1 MSKPGTT
8 PAFPTP
14 GSGRRILVADD
25 DPERLSVIRERLQRE
40 GFSVIGAQDGLE
52 ALDRAR
58 EEIPDAIVLNLLLRR
73 IDGLR
78 VCEILKSNP
87 ATTNIP
93 VLLTAGV
100 HVDADEG
107 MRALAAGADRFV
119 SDLGPLST
127 GSGRELAAGQDL
139 VQAVR
144 SLLGA
149 EPEFEQRPIL
159 LAIDDDPDNR
169 AFLSKAVAKQ
179 GFEVVTAPNSAQG
192 RRQLAARRP
201 ALIFLD
207 VQMPEESGLTLLP
220 QMLRDFPESVVVM
233 MTAYGSEQVAAEAL
247 RGGADDYIAKPID
260 LQRLRELLERNLE
273 KQRLR
278 QERQSL
284 LARLKESNRY
294 LMRQHAALRLAD
306 EEILQVNRQLE
317 QSNRYKSEFL
327 ANMSH
332 ELRTPLNAILGF
344 SEILLDPTMGLT
356 GGERTE
362 FLRNIH
368 SSGQHL
374 LGLINDILDLAKI
387 EAGKME
393 LKTEELQV
401 GDVLQEV
408 TAILEP
414 MARQQGLQLTTLGVT
429 EAGVIK
435 ADRSKFKQV
444 LYNLLSNAV
453 KFTPAPGHITL
464 TVKDAPEQLMI
475 SVHDTGIGIKP
486 EDLPKLFREFEQIDG
501 SYTRRYQGTGLG
513 LALCRRFV
521 QMHGGRIWAESQ
533 FGKGS
538 AFTFTIPRESRGSAA
553 APPPVEESQT
563 VETMELPLALVI
575 EDDPASSQR
584 MTAEIQGVGFR
595 VAHARDGDEAVRKAM
610 EILPDLLVME
620 TVLPAKDG
628 WQVLQELRGRAATA
642 DVPVLVCSVTRNQ
655 ALMDQFGVL
664 GYVAKP
670 WATKTMQDELRRI
683 GQGIKR
689 RRDRVR
695 ILLVHRDRRA
705 LAPLATALVEEGFEV
720 FRAPGLQEALEKA
733 RAAAPD
739 VVLLA
744 PAEPEWVLGLRGLPG
759 QPALIA
765 AGELSPRV
773 PATAWSGVI
782 PSGLSEPDAVLRA
795 IKGLDIVQRRRRTG
809 RDRRQGFD
817 RRR

>member
-1 MSKPGTT
+1 VSEQGT
-8 PAFPTP
+8 P
-14 GSGRRILVADD
+14 RRILIADD
-25 DPERLSVIRERLQRE
+25 DPERLRSSVERLQQE
-40 GFSVIGAQDGLE
+40 GFTVLSAQDGLE

-58 EEIPDAIVLNLLLRR
+58 EELPDAIILNLLLRR

-107 MRALAAGADRFV
+107 QRALAAGADRFL
-119 SDLGPLST
+119 SDLSPLST
-127 GSGRELAAGQDL
+127 GSGRELGSQDL

-144 SLLGA
+144 TMLGA
-149 EPEFEQRPIL
+149 EPELEERPIL

-169 AFLSKAVAKQ
+169 AFLTKAVAKQ
-179 GFEVVTAPNSAQG
+179 GFEVVTAPNATQA
-192 RRQLAARRP
+192 RRQLDSRRP

-207 VQMPEESGLTLLP
+207 VQMPEESGLALLP
-220 QMLRDFPESVVVM
+220 QMLRDYPESVVVM

-260 LQRLRELLERNLE
+260 LQRLRALLERNLD

-278 QERQSL
+278 AERQSL
-284 LARLKESNRY
+284 VARLKDSNRY
-294 LMRQHAALRLAD
+294 LMRQHAALRRAD
-306 EEILQVNRQLE
+306 EEILQINRQLE

-332 ELRTPLNAILGF
+332 ELRTPLNAVLGF
-344 SEILLDPTMGLT
+344 SEILLDATMNLT
-356 GGERTE
+356 SGERTE

-393 LKTEELQV
+393 LHAEEMPV
-401 GDVLQEV
+401 AEALQEV
-408 TAILEP
+408 TSILEP
-414 MARQQGLQLTTLGVT
+414 MARQQGLQLIMAGLADV
-429 EAGVIK
+429 GVIM

-453 KFTPAPGHITL
+453 KFTPPPGQITI
-464 TVKDAPEQLMI
+464 TVKDSPEHLTV
-475 SVHDTGIGIKP
+475 SVHDTGIGMKE

-521 QMHGGRIWAESQ
+521 EMHGGRIWAESH

-538 AFTFTIPRESRGSAA
+538 TFTFTIPRDARLGPAA
-553 APPPVEESQT
+553 EPSVEEAQT
-563 VETMELPLALVI
+563 VESMELPLVLVV

-584 MTAEIQGVGFR
+584 LTAEIQGVGFR
-595 VAHARDGDEAVRKAM
+595 VAHAVDGNEAVRKAM
-610 EILPDLLVME
+610 EILPDLIVIE
-620 TVLPAKDG
+620 TVLPVKDG
-628 WQVLQELRGRAATA
+628 WQVLTELRARAATA
-642 DVPVLVCSVTRNQ
+642 DVPVLVCSVTKNQ
-655 ALMDQFGVL
+655 RLMTEFGVV

-670 WATKTMQDELRRI
+670 WATKTMQDELRRV
-683 GQGIKR
+683 GLGIKR

-695 ILLVHRDRRA
+695 VLLVHRDRRA
-705 LAPLATALVEEGFEV
+705 LAPLAAALVEEGFEV

-739 VVLLA
+739 VVVLA
-744 PAEPEWVLGLRGLPG
+744 PPEPEWVLGLRGLPG
-759 QPALIA
+759 QPGLVAL
-765 AGELSPRV
+765 GEVSPRV
-773 PATAWSGVI
+773 PATAWSAVI
-782 PSGLSEPDAVLRA
+782 PTGLSEPDAVLHA

-809 RDRRQGFD
+809 RDRRQGLD

>member
-1 MSKPGTT
+1 MSELSST
-8 PAFPTP
+8 
-14 GSGRRILVADD
+14 RRILVADD
-25 DPERLSVIRERLQRE
+25 DPERLQALVARLQRE
-40 GFSVIGAQDGLE
+40 GFDVLSAQDGLE
-52 ALDRAR
+52 ALDQAR
-58 EEIPDAIVLNLLLRR
+58 EELPDAIILNLLLRR

-93 VLLTAGV
+93 VLLMAGV

-107 MRALAAGADRFV
+107 KRALAAGADRFLT
-119 SDLGPLST
+119 DLGPLST
-127 GSGRELAAGQDL
+127 GSGRELGSDQDL

-144 SLLGA
+144 GLLGA
-149 EPEFEQRPIL
+149 EPEQEVRPVL

-169 AFLSKAVAKQ
+169 AFLTKAVSRQ
-179 GFEVVTAPNSAQG
+179 GFDAVTAPNATQA
-192 RRQLAARRP
+192 RRQLDGRRP

-207 VQMPEESGLTLLP
+207 VQMPEESGLSLLP

-260 LQRLRELLERNLE
+260 LHRLRELLERNLE

-278 QERQSL
+278 AERQSL
-284 LARLKESNRY
+284 VARLKDSNRY
-294 LMRQHAALRLAD
+294 LMRQHAALRRAD

-317 QSNRYKSEFL
+317 QSSRYKSEFL

-332 ELRTPLNAILGF
+332 ELRTPLNAIMGF
-344 SEILLDPTMGLT
+344 SEILLDVTMNLT
-356 GGERTE
+356 AGERTE

-387 EAGKME
+387 EAGKMDLHPE
-393 LKTEELQV
+393 QMPVMEA
-401 GDVLQEV
+401 LQEV
-408 TAILEP
+408 TAILDP
-414 MARQQGLQLTTLGVT
+414 MARQQGLQLRTVG
-429 EAGVIK
+429 AADASIIM

-453 KFTPAPGHITL
+453 KFTPAPGTITL
-464 TVKDAPEQLMI
+464 SVKDSPQQLTV
-475 SVHDTGIGIKP
+475 SVEDTGIGMKP

-521 QMHGGRIWAESQ
+521 EMHGGRIWAESQ

-538 AFTFTIPRESRGSAA
+538 IFTFTIPREPRTAPAA
-553 APPPVEESQT
+553 PVEEAVPT
-563 VETMELPLALVI
+563 LETMELPLALVI

-595 VAHARDGDEAVRKAM
+595 VAHASDGEQAVRKAM

-620 TVLPAKDG
+620 TVLPVKDG
-628 WQVLQELRGRAATA
+628 WQVLQELRARAATA

-655 ALMDQFGVL
+655 ALMDQFGVA

-670 WATKTMQDELRRI
+670 WLTKTMQDELRRI
-683 GQGIKR
+683 GQGINR

-695 ILLVHRDRRA
+695 VLLVHRDRRA
-705 LAPLATALVEEGFEV
+705 LATLAATLVEEGFEV

-739 VVLLA
+739 VVVLA
-744 PAEPEWVLGLRGLPG
+744 PAEPEWVVGLRGLPG
-759 QPALIA
+759 QPALLA
-765 AGELSPRV
+765 LGEVSPRV
-773 PATAWSGVI
+773 PATAWSAVI
-782 PSGLSEPDAVLRA
+782 PSGLSEPDVVLRA

-809 RDRRQGFD
+809 RDRRQGID

>member
-1 MSKPGTT
+1 MTEQGT
-8 PAFPTP
+8 P
-14 GSGRRILVADD
+14 RRILIADD
-25 DPERLSVIRERLQRE
+25 DPERLRTSVERLQQE
-40 GFSVIGAQDGLE
+40 GFTVLSAQDGLE

-58 EEIPDAIVLNLLLRR
+58 EELPDAIILNLLLRR

-107 MRALAAGADRFV
+107 QRALAAGADRFL
-119 SDLGPLST
+119 SDLSPLST
-127 GSGRELAAGQDL
+127 GSGRELGSQDL

-144 SLLGA
+144 TMLGA
-149 EPEFEQRPIL
+149 EPELEARPIL

-169 AFLSKAVAKQ
+169 AFLTKAVAKQ
-179 GFEVVTAPNSAQG
+179 GFEVVTAPNATQA
-192 RRQLAARRP
+192 RRQLDARRP

-207 VQMPEESGLTLLP
+207 VQMPEESGLALLP
-220 QMLRDFPESVVVM
+220 QMLRDYPESVVVM

-260 LQRLRELLERNLE
+260 LQRLRALLERNLD

-278 QERQSL
+278 AERQSL
-284 LARLKESNRY
+284 VARLKDSNRY
-294 LMRQHAALRLAD
+294 LMRQHAALRRAD
-306 EEILQVNRQLE
+306 EEILQINRQLE

-332 ELRTPLNAILGF
+332 ELRTPLNAVLGF
-344 SEILLDPTMGLT
+344 SEILLDATMNLT
-356 GGERTE
+356 SGERTE

-393 LKTEELQV
+393 LHAEEMPV
-401 GDVLQEV
+401 AEALQEV
-408 TAILEP
+408 TSILEP
-414 MARQQGLQLTTLGVT
+414 MARQQGLQLILAGLADV
-429 EAGVIK
+429 GVIK

-453 KFTPAPGHITL
+453 KFTPPPGQITV
-464 TVKDAPEQLMI
+464 TVKDSPEQLTV
-475 SVHDTGIGIKP
+475 SVHDTGIGMKE

-521 QMHGGRIWAESQ
+521 EMHGGRIWAESH

-538 AFTFTIPRESRGSAA
+538 TFTFTIPRDARLGPAA
-553 APPPVEESQT
+553 EPSLDEAQT
-563 VETMELPLALVI
+563 VEAMELPLVLVV

-584 MTAEIQGVGFR
+584 LTAEIQGVGFR
-595 VAHARDGDEAVRKAM
+595 VAHAVDGNEAVRKAM
-610 EILPDLLVME
+610 EILPDLIVIE
-620 TVLPAKDG
+620 TVLPVKDG
-628 WQVLQELRGRAATA
+628 WQVLTELRARAATA
-642 DVPVLVCSVTRNQ
+642 DVPVLVCSVTKNQ
-655 ALMDQFGVL
+655 QLMTEFGVV

-670 WATKTMQDELRRI
+670 WTTKTMQDELRRV
-683 GQGIKR
+683 GLGIKR

-695 ILLVHRDRRA
+695 VLLVHRERRA
-705 LAPLATALVEEGFEV
+705 LAPLAAALVEEGFEV

-739 VVLLA
+739 VVVLA
-744 PAEPEWVLGLRGLPG
+744 PPEPEWVLGLRGLPG
-759 QPALIA
+759 QPALLA
-765 AGELSPRV
+765 LGEVSPRV
-773 PATAWSGVI
+773 PATAWSAVI
-782 PSGLSEPDAVLRA
+782 PTGLSEPDAVLHA

-809 RDRRQGFD
+809 RDRRQGLD

>member
-1 MSKPGTT
+1 MSEAGT
-8 PAFPTP
+8 
-14 GSGRRILVADD
+14 GRRILVADD
-25 DPERLSVIRERLQRE
+25 DPERLAAMRERLRHE
-40 GFSVIGAQDGLE
+40 GFVVIAAQDGLE

-58 EEIPDAIVLNLLLRR
+58 EELPDAIILNLLLRR

-93 VLLTAGV
+93 VLLAAGV

-107 MRALAAGADRFV
+107 KRALAAGADRFV

-127 GSGRELAAGQDL
+127 GTGRELGAGQDL

-149 EPEFEQRPIL
+149 EPELEQRPIL

-169 AFLSKAVAKQ
+169 AFLTKAVSRQ
-179 GFEVVTAPNSAQG
+179 GFEVVTAPNSTQA
-192 RRQLAARRP
+192 RRQLDGRRP

-207 VQMPEESGLTLLP
+207 VQMPEESGLSLLP

-260 LQRLRELLERNLE
+260 LQRLRELLQRNLD

-278 QERQSL
+278 AERQSL
-284 LARLKESNRY
+284 VARLKESNRY
-294 LMRQHAALRLAD
+294 LMRQHAALRRTD

-344 SEILLDPTMGLT
+344 SEIMLDATMSLST
-356 GGERTE
+356 GERTE

-393 LKTEELQV
+393 LHTEELDV
-401 GDVLQEV
+401 AEVLQEV

-414 MARQQGLQLTTLGVT
+414 MARQQGLNLSLVGTTQ
-429 EAGVIK
+429 ARPIK

-453 KFTPAPGHITL
+453 KFTPPPGHITL
-464 TVKDAPEQLMI
+464 TVKDAADQLTI

-538 AFTFTIPRESRGSAA
+538 TFTFTVPHEPRVAA
-553 APPPVEESQT
+553 VVEAPVDDASQPA
-563 VETMELPLALVI
+563 ETMELPLALVV
-575 EDDPASSQR
+575 EDDPSSSQR

-595 VAHARDGDEAVRKAM
+595 VAHAADGEEAVRKAM
-610 EILPDLLVME
+610 EILPDLVVME
-620 TVLPAKDG
+620 TVLPVKDG
-628 WQVLQELRGRAATA
+628 WQVLQELRDRAATA
-642 DVPVLVCSVTRNQ
+642 DVPVLVCSVTKNQ
-655 ALMDQFGVL
+655 ALMDQFGIA

-695 ILLVHRDRRA
+695 ILVVHRDRRA
-705 LAPLATALVEEGFEV
+705 LAPLAAALVEEGFEV

-739 VVLLA
+739 VVVLA
-744 PAEPEWVLGLRGLPG
+744 PPEPEWVLGLRGLSG
-759 QPALIA
+759 QPALLA
-765 AGELSPRV
+765 VGEVSPRV
-773 PATAWSGVI
+773 PATAWSAVI
-782 PSGLSEPDAVLRA
+782 PSGLSQPDAVLRA

>member
-1 MSKPGTT
+1 VSEQGT
-8 PAFPTP
+8 P
-14 GSGRRILVADD
+14 RRILIADD
-25 DPERLSVIRERLQRE
+25 DPERLRSSVDRLQHE
-40 GFSVIGAQDGLE
+40 GFTVLSAQDGLE

-58 EEIPDAIVLNLLLRR
+58 EELPDAIILNLLLRR

-107 MRALAAGADRFV
+107 QRALAAGADRFL
-119 SDLGPLST
+119 SDLSPLST
-127 GSGRELAAGQDL
+127 GSGRELGSQDL

-144 SLLGA
+144 TMLGA
-149 EPEFEQRPIL
+149 EPELEERPIL

-169 AFLSKAVAKQ
+169 AFLTKAVAKQ
-179 GFEVVTAPNSAQG
+179 GFEVVTAPNATQA
-192 RRQLAARRP
+192 RRQLDSRRP

-207 VQMPEESGLTLLP
+207 VQMPEESGLALLP
-220 QMLRDFPESVVVM
+220 QMLRDYPESVVVM

-260 LQRLRELLERNLE
+260 LQRLRALLERNLE

-278 QERQSL
+278 AERQSL
-284 LARLKESNRY
+284 VARLKDSNRY
-294 LMRQHAALRLAD
+294 LMRQHAALRRAD
-306 EEILQVNRQLE
+306 EEILQINRQLE

-332 ELRTPLNAILGF
+332 ELRTPLNAVLGF
-344 SEILLDPTMGLT
+344 SEILLDATMNLT
-356 GGERTE
+356 SGERTE

-393 LKTEELQV
+393 LHAEEMPV
-401 GDVLQEV
+401 AEALQEV
-408 TAILEP
+408 TSILEP
-414 MARQQGLQLTTLGVT
+414 MARQQGLQLIM
-429 EAGVIK
+429 AGLADVSVIM

-453 KFTPAPGHITL
+453 KFTPPPGQITI
-464 TVKDAPEQLMI
+464 TVKDSPEHLTV
-475 SVHDTGIGIKP
+475 SVHDTGIGMKE

-521 QMHGGRIWAESQ
+521 EMHGGRIWAESH

-538 AFTFTIPRESRGSAA
+538 TFTFTIPRDARLGPAA
-553 APPPVEESQT
+553 EPSVEEAQT
-563 VETMELPLALVI
+563 VESMELPLVLVV

-584 MTAEIQGVGFR
+584 LTAEIQGVGFR
-595 VAHARDGDEAVRKAM
+595 VAHAVDGNEAVRKAM
-610 EILPDLLVME
+610 EILPDLIVIE
-620 TVLPAKDG
+620 TVLPVKDG
-628 WQVLQELRGRAATA
+628 WQVLTELRARAATA
-642 DVPVLVCSVTRNQ
+642 DVPVLVCSVTKNQ
-655 ALMDQFGVL
+655 RLMTEFGVV

-670 WATKTMQDELRRI
+670 WATKTMQDELRRV
-683 GQGIKR
+683 GLGIKR

-695 ILLVHRDRRA
+695 VLLVHRDRRA
-705 LAPLATALVEEGFEV
+705 LAPLAAALVEEGFEV

-739 VVLLA
+739 VVVLA
-744 PAEPEWVLGLRGLPG
+744 PPEPEWVLGLRGLPG
-759 QPALIA
+759 QPALVA
-765 AGELSPRV
+765 LGEVSPRV
-773 PATAWSGVI
+773 PATAWSAVI
-782 PSGLSEPDAVLRA
+782 PTGLSEPDAVLHA

-809 RDRRQGFD
+809 RDRRQGLD

>member
-1 MSKPGTT
+1 MSEQAAARMTE
-8 PAFPTP
+8 PA
-14 GSGRRILVADD
+14 SVRRILVAEE
-25 DPERLSVIRERLQRE
+25 DPERLSALVDKLKAE
-40 GFSVIGAQDGLE
+40 GFEVLSAQDGLE

-58 EEIPDAIVLNLLLRR
+58 EEVPDAIVLNMLLRR

-93 VLLTAGV
+93 VLLIAGV
-100 HVDADEG
+100 HVDPDEG
-107 MRALAAGADRFV
+107 MRALAAGADRFL

-127 GSGRELAAGQDL
+127 GSGRDLGQSDL
-139 VQAVR
+139 VQALHT
-144 SLLGA
+144 LLGNT
-149 EPEFEQRPIL
+149 PEVEQRPIL

-169 AFLSKAVAKQ
+169 AFLTKAVLKQ
-179 GFEVVTAPNSAQG
+179 GFDVVAAPNVAQG
-192 RRQLAARRP
+192 DRLLDSRRP
-201 ALIFLD
+201 ALILLD

-220 QMLRDFPESVVVM
+220 RMLRDYPESVVIM
-233 MTAYGSEQVAAEAL
+233 MTAYGSEQVAADAL

-260 LQRLRELLERNLE
+260 LQRLREMLDRNLE

-278 QERQSL
+278 AERQTL
-284 LARLKESNRY
+284 IARLKDSNQY
-294 LMRQHAALRLAD
+294 LMRQHAALRHAD

-317 QSNRYKSEFL
+317 RSNRYKSEFL

-344 SEILLDPTMGLT
+344 SEILLDGTMNLT
-356 GGERTE
+356 PGERIE

-368 SSGQHL
+368 DSGQHL

-393 LKTEELQV
+393 LRPEEMPVAQTV
-401 GDVLQEV
+401 HEV
-408 TAILEP
+408 TSILEP
-414 MARQQGLQLTTLGVT
+414 IARQQGLTLTTTGT
-429 EAGVIK
+429 GEAGTVR
-435 ADRSKFKQV
+435 ADRSKFKQI

-453 KFTPAPGHITL
+453 KFTPPSGKIVLALKDDRDRL
-464 TVKDAPEQLMI
+464 TV
-475 SVHDTGIGIKP
+475 SVKDTGIGIKP
-486 EDLPKLFREFEQIDG
+486 EDLPKLFREFEQVDA

-521 QMHGGRIWAESQ
+521 EMHGGRIWVESQ

-538 AFTFTIPRESRGSAA
+538 TFTFSLPRQVKPAVVEV
-553 APPPVEESQT
+553 APEPPATSEVMDQ
-563 VETMELPLALVI
+563 PLALLV

-584 MTAEIQGVGFR
+584 MTAEIRAVGFR
-595 VAHARDGDEAVRKAM
+595 VAHAADGEEAMRKAI
-610 EILPDLLVME
+610 EILPDLVVME
-620 TVLPAKDG
+620 TVLPRRDG
-628 WQVLQELRGRAATA
+628 WQVLQELKGRAATA
-642 DVPVLVCSVTRNQ
+642 DVPVLICSVTKNPE
-655 ALMDQFGVL
+655 LMEHFGVA
-664 GYVAKP
+664 GFVAKP
-670 WATKTMQDELRRI
+670 WATKTLEDELRRLAA
-683 GQGIKR
+683 GIKR

-695 ILLVHRDRRA
+695 VLVVHRERRA
-705 LAPLATALVEEGFEV
+705 MAPLAAALVEEGFEV

-739 VVLLA
+739 VVVLA
-744 PAEPEWVLGLRGLPG
+744 PPEPEWVVGLKGLSG
-759 QPALIA
+759 QPALVA
-765 AGELSPRV
+765 VGEVSPRV
-773 PATAWSGVI
+773 PATGWSAVI
-782 PSGLSEPDAVLRA
+782 PSGLSQPDPVLKA

>member
-1 MSKPGTT
+1 MTEQRS
-8 PAFPTP
+8 
-14 GSGRRILVADD
+14 RRILVAEDD
-25 DPERLSVIRERLQRE
+25 AERLKAIASRLEEE
-40 GFSVIGAQDGLE
+40 GFKVLEAQDGLE

-58 EEIPDAIVLNLLLRR
+58 EEVPDAIILNLLLRR

-93 VLLTAGV
+93 VLLMTGV
-100 HVDADEG
+100 HVDPDEG
-107 MRALAAGADRFV
+107 QRALAAGADRFL
-119 SDLGPLST
+119 SNLGPLS
-127 GSGRELAAGQDL
+127 SPAGVDLGGAPDL
-139 VQAVR
+139 VQALR
-144 SLLGA
+144 TLLGS
-149 EPEFEQRPIL
+149 EPESEVRPLL

-169 AFLSKAVAKQ
+169 AFLTKAVSRQ
-179 GFEVVTAPNSAQG
+179 GFEVVTAPNARDA
-192 RRQLAARRP
+192 RRQLESRRP

-220 QMLRDFPESVVVM
+220 QMLRDFPDAVVVM

-260 LQRLRELLERNLE
+260 LQRLRELLERNLD

-278 QERQSL
+278 AERQGLVS
-284 LARLKESNRY
+284 RLQDSNRY
-294 LMRQHAALRLAD
+294 LMRQHAALRQAD

-317 QSNRYKSEFL
+317 KSNRYKSEFL

-344 SEILLDPTMGLT
+344 SEILLDATMNLT

-374 LGLINDILDLAKI
+374 LGLINDILDLAKV

-393 LKTEELQV
+393 LHPEPLQP
-401 GDVLQEV
+401 LEALHEV
-408 TAILEP
+408 TSILEP
-414 MARQQGLQLTTLGVT
+414 MARQQGLALITTGSAEPVQ
-429 EAGVIK
+429 

-453 KFTPAPGHITL
+453 KFTPPPGKITI
-464 TVKDAPEQLMI
+464 VIKDTPEQLVV
-475 SVHDTGIGIKP
+475 SVHDTGIGMKP

-521 QMHGGRIWAESQ
+521 EMHGGRIWAESQ
-533 FGKGS
+533 FGAGS
-538 AFTFTIPRESRGSAA
+538 TFTFTIPREPRPLTEPVVAVP
-553 APPPVEESQT
+553 APSGVD
-563 VETMELPLALVI
+563 TMDLPLALVV
-575 EDDPASSQR
+575 EDDPTSSQR

-595 VAHARDGDEAVRKAM
+595 VAHAVDGEEAVRKAM
-610 EILPDLLVME
+610 EILPDLVVME
-620 TVLPAKDG
+620 TVLPKRDG
-628 WQVLQELRGRAATA
+628 WQVLAELRGRAVTA
-642 DVPVLVCSVTRNQ
+642 DVPVLVCSVTRNDE
-655 ALMDQFGVL
+655 LMERFGVL

-670 WATKTMQDELRRI
+670 WATKTLQDELRRL

-695 ILLVHRDRRA
+695 ILVVHRDRRA
-705 LAPLATALVEEGFEV
+705 LAPLAAALVEEGFEV

-739 VVLLA
+739 VILLA
-744 PAEPEWVLGLRGLPG
+744 PPEPEWVVGLRGLPG
-759 QPALIA
+759 QPSLVAV
-765 AGELSPRV
+765 GEVSPRV
-773 PATAWSGVI
+773 PATAWSAVI
-782 PSGLSEPDAVLRA
+782 PTGLSQPDAVLA
-795 IKGLDIVQRRRRTG
+795 SIKGLEIVQRRRRTG
-809 RDRRQGFD
+809 RERRQGTD

>member
-1 MSKPGTT
+1 MSELSST
-8 PAFPTP
+8 
-14 GSGRRILVADD
+14 RRILVADD
-25 DPERLSVIRERLQRE
+25 DPERLQALVARLQRE
-40 GFSVIGAQDGLE
+40 GFDVLSAQDGLE
-52 ALDRAR
+52 ALDQAR
-58 EEIPDAIVLNLLLRR
+58 EELPDAIILNLLLRR

-93 VLLTAGV
+93 VLLMAGV

-107 MRALAAGADRFV
+107 KRALAAGADRFLT
-119 SDLGPLST
+119 DLGPLST
-127 GSGRELAAGQDL
+127 GSGRELGSDQDL

-144 SLLGA
+144 GLLGA
-149 EPEFEQRPIL
+149 EPEQEVRPVL

-169 AFLSKAVAKQ
+169 AFLTKAVSRQ
-179 GFEVVTAPNSAQG
+179 GFDAVTAPNATQA
-192 RRQLAARRP
+192 RRQLDGRRP

-207 VQMPEESGLTLLP
+207 VQMPEESGLSLLP

-260 LQRLRELLERNLE
+260 LHRLRELLERNLE

-278 QERQSL
+278 AERQSL
-284 LARLKESNRY
+284 VARLKDSNRY
-294 LMRQHAALRLAD
+294 LMRQHAALRRAD

-317 QSNRYKSEFL
+317 QSSRYKSEFL

-332 ELRTPLNAILGF
+332 ELRTPLNAIMGF
-344 SEILLDPTMGLT
+344 SEILLDVTMNLT
-356 GGERTE
+356 AGERTE

-387 EAGKME
+387 EAGKMDLHPE
-393 LKTEELQV
+393 QMPVMEA
-401 GDVLQEV
+401 LQEV
-408 TAILEP
+408 TAILDP
-414 MARQQGLQLTTLGVT
+414 MARQQGLQLRTVG
-429 EAGVIK
+429 AADASVIM

-453 KFTPAPGHITL
+453 KFTPAPGTITL
-464 TVKDAPEQLMI
+464 SVKDSPQQLTV
-475 SVHDTGIGIKP
+475 SVEDTGIGMKP

-521 QMHGGRIWAESQ
+521 EMHGGRIWAESQ

-538 AFTFTIPRESRGSAA
+538 IFTFTIPREPRTAPAA
-553 APPPVEESQT
+553 PVEEAVPT
-563 VETMELPLALVI
+563 LETMELPLALVI

-595 VAHARDGDEAVRKAM
+595 VAHASDGEQAVRKAM

-620 TVLPAKDG
+620 TVLPVKDG
-628 WQVLQELRGRAATA
+628 WQVLQELRARAATA

-655 ALMDQFGVL
+655 ALMDQFGVA

-670 WATKTMQDELRRI
+670 WLTKTMQDELRRI
-683 GQGIKR
+683 GQGINR

-695 ILLVHRDRRA
+695 VLLVHRDRRA
-705 LAPLATALVEEGFEV
+705 LATLAATLVEEGFEV

-739 VVLLA
+739 VVVLA
-744 PAEPEWVLGLRGLPG
+744 PAEPEWVVGLRGLPG
-759 QPALIA
+759 QPALLA
-765 AGELSPRV
+765 LGEVSPRV
-773 PATAWSGVI
+773 PATAWSAVI
-782 PSGLSEPDAVLRA
+782 PSGLSEPDVVLRA

-809 RDRRQGFD
+809 RDRRQGID

>member
-1 MSKPGTT
+1 MTEQGT
-8 PAFPTP
+8 P
-14 GSGRRILVADD
+14 RRILIADD
-25 DPERLSVIRERLQRE
+25 DPERLRSSVERLQQE
-40 GFSVIGAQDGLE
+40 GFTVLSAQDGLE

-58 EEIPDAIVLNLLLRR
+58 EELPDAIILNLLLRR

-107 MRALAAGADRFV
+107 QRALAAGADRFL
-119 SDLGPLST
+119 SDLSPLST
-127 GSGRELAAGQDL
+127 GSGRELGSQDL

-144 SLLGA
+144 TMLGA
-149 EPEFEQRPIL
+149 EPELEARPIL

-169 AFLSKAVAKQ
+169 AFLTKAVAKQ
-179 GFEVVTAPNSAQG
+179 GFEVVTAPNATQA
-192 RRQLAARRP
+192 RRQLDSRRP

-207 VQMPEESGLTLLP
+207 VQMPEESGLALLP
-220 QMLRDFPESVVVM
+220 QMLRDYPESVVVM

-260 LQRLRELLERNLE
+260 LQRLRALLERNLE

-278 QERQSL
+278 AERQSL
-284 LARLKESNRY
+284 VARLKDSNRY
-294 LMRQHAALRLAD
+294 LMRQHAALRRAD
-306 EEILQVNRQLE
+306 EEILHINRQLE

-332 ELRTPLNAILGF
+332 ELRTPLNAVLGF
-344 SEILLDPTMGLT
+344 SEILLDATMNLT
-356 GGERTE
+356 SGERTE

-393 LKTEELQV
+393 LHAEEMPV
-401 GDVLQEV
+401 AEALQEV
-408 TAILEP
+408 TSILEP
-414 MARQQGLQLTTLGVT
+414 MARQQGLQLILAGLADV
-429 EAGVIK
+429 GVIK

-453 KFTPAPGHITL
+453 KFTPPPGQITV
-464 TVKDAPEQLMI
+464 TVKDSPEQLTV
-475 SVHDTGIGIKP
+475 SVHDTGIGMKE

-521 QMHGGRIWAESQ
+521 EMHGGRIWAESH

-538 AFTFTIPRESRGSAA
+538 TFTFTIPRDARLGPAAESSVDEA
-553 APPPVEESQT
+553 QT
-563 VETMELPLALVI
+563 VESMELPLVLVV

-584 MTAEIQGVGFR
+584 LTAEIQGVGFR
-595 VAHARDGDEAVRKAM
+595 VAHAVDGNEAVRKAM
-610 EILPDLLVME
+610 EILPDLIVIE
-620 TVLPAKDG
+620 TVLPVKDG
-628 WQVLQELRGRAATA
+628 WQVLTELRARAATA
-642 DVPVLVCSVTRNQ
+642 DVPVLVCSVTKNQ
-655 ALMDQFGVL
+655 QLMTEFGVV

-670 WATKTMQDELRRI
+670 WATKTMQDELRRV
-683 GQGIKR
+683 GLGIKR

-695 ILLVHRDRRA
+695 VLLVHRERRA
-705 LAPLATALVEEGFEV
+705 LAPLAAALVEEGFEV

-739 VVLLA
+739 VVVLA
-744 PAEPEWVLGLRGLPG
+744 PPEPEWVLGLRGLPG
-759 QPALIA
+759 QPALLA
-765 AGELSPRV
+765 LGEVSPRV
-773 PATAWSGVI
+773 PATAWSAVI
-782 PSGLSEPDAVLRA
+782 PTGLSEPDAVLHA

-809 RDRRQGFD
+809 RDRRQGLD

>member
-1 MSKPGTT
+1 MTDSRQ
-8 PAFPTP
+8 
-14 GSGRRILVADD
+14 RRILVAEDD
-25 DPERLSVIRERLQRE
+25 AERLKAIGGRLQLE
-40 GFSVIGAQDGLE
+40 GFQVLEAQDGLE

-58 EEIPDAIVLNLLLRR
+58 EELPDAIVLNLLLRR

-93 VLLTAGV
+93 VLLMTGV
-100 HVDADEG
+100 HVDPDEG
-107 MRALAAGADRFV
+107 QRALAAGADRFLG
-119 SDLGPLST
+119 DLGPLSNP
-127 GSGRELAAGQDL
+127 AGYDHGGPPDL
-139 VQAVR
+139 MQALR
-144 SLLGA
+144 TLLGS
-149 EPEFEQRPIL
+149 EPESEARPL
-159 LAIDDDPDNR
+159 FLAIDDDPDNR
-169 AFLSKAVAKQ
+169 AFLTKAVSKQ
-179 GFEVVTAPNSAQG
+179 GFDVVTAPNAREA
-192 RRQLAARRP
+192 RRQLDSRRP

-220 QMLRDFPESVVVM
+220 QMLRDFPEAVVVM

-260 LQRLRELLERNLE
+260 LHRLRELLERNLE

-278 QERQSL
+278 AERQGLVS
-284 LARLKESNRY
+284 RLKDSNRY
-294 LMRQHAALRLAD
+294 LMRQHAALRQAD

-317 QSNRYKSEFL
+317 KSNRYKSEFL

-344 SEILLDPTMGLT
+344 SEILLDTTMNLT

-374 LGLINDILDLAKI
+374 LGLINDILDLAKV

-393 LKTEELQV
+393 LHPEALQP
-401 GDVLQEV
+401 LEALHEV
-408 TAILEP
+408 TSILEP
-414 MARQQGLQLTTLGVT
+414 MARQQGLQLVT
-429 EAGVIK
+429 MGNAEAVQ

-453 KFTPAPGHITL
+453 KFTPPPGKIT
-464 TVKDAPEQLMI
+464 VVIKDSAEQLVV
-475 SVHDTGIGIKP
+475 SVHDTGIGMKP

-521 QMHGGRIWAESQ
+521 EMHGGRIWAESQ
-533 FGKGS
+533 FGAGS
-538 AFTFTIPRESRGSAA
+538 TFTFTIPREPRAA
-553 APPPVEESQT
+553 LEPAVPIQPAASLD
-563 VETMELPLALVI
+563 TMDLPLALVI
-575 EDDPASSQR
+575 EDDPNSSQR

-595 VAHARDGDEAVRKAM
+595 VAHAQDGEEAVRKAM
-610 EILPDLLVME
+610 EILPDLVVME
-620 TVLPAKDG
+620 TVLPRRDG

-642 DVPVLVCSVTRNQ
+642 DVPVLVCSVTRNDE
-655 ALMDQFGVL
+655 LMERFGVL

-670 WATKTMQDELRRI
+670 WATKTLQDELRRL

-695 ILLVHRDRRA
+695 ILVVHRDRRA
-705 LAPLATALVEEGFEV
+705 LAPLAAALVEEGFEV

-744 PAEPEWVLGLRGLPG
+744 PPEPEWVIGLRGLSG
-759 QPALIA
+759 QPALVA
-765 AGELSPRV
+765 LGEVSPRV

-782 PSGLSEPDAVLRA
+782 PTGLSQPDAVLAA
-795 IKGLDIVQRRRRTG
+795 IKALEIVQRRRRTG
-809 RDRRQGFD
+809 RERRQGTD

>member
-1 MSKPGTT
+1 MSELSST
-8 PAFPTP
+8 
-14 GSGRRILVADD
+14 RRILVADD
-25 DPERLSVIRERLQRE
+25 DPERLQALVVRLQRE
-40 GFSVIGAQDGLE
+40 GFDVLSAQDGLE

-58 EEIPDAIVLNLLLRR
+58 EEVPDAIILNLLLRR

-93 VLLTAGV
+93 VLLMAGV

-107 MRALAAGADRFV
+107 KRALAAGADRFLT
-119 SDLGPLST
+119 DLGPLST
-127 GSGRELAAGQDL
+127 GSGRELGSDQDL

-144 SLLGA
+144 GLLGA
-149 EPEFEQRPIL
+149 EPEQEERPVL

-169 AFLSKAVAKQ
+169 AFLTKAVQRQ
-179 GFEVVTAPNSAQG
+179 GFDVVTAPNATQA
-192 RRQLAARRP
+192 RRQLDGRRP

-207 VQMPEESGLTLLP
+207 VQMPEESGLSLLP

-260 LQRLRELLERNLE
+260 LHRLRELLERNLE

-278 QERQSL
+278 AERQSL
-284 LARLKESNRY
+284 VARLKDSNRY
-294 LMRQHAALRLAD
+294 LMRQHAALRRAD

-317 QSNRYKSEFL
+317 QSSRYKSEFL

-332 ELRTPLNAILGF
+332 ELRTPLNAIMGF
-344 SEILLDPTMGLT
+344 SEILLDLTMNLT
-356 GGERTE
+356 AGERTE

-387 EAGKME
+387 EAGKMD
-393 LKTEELQV
+393 LHPEEMPV
-401 GDVLQEV
+401 MAALQEI
-408 TAILEP
+408 TAILDP
-414 MARQQGLQLTTLGVT
+414 MARQQGLQLRTVGAVD
-429 EAGVIK
+429 AGVIK

-453 KFTPAPGHITL
+453 KFTPAPGTITVS
-464 TVKDAPEQLMI
+464 VKDSPEQLTV
-475 SVHDTGIGIKP
+475 SVEDTGIGMKP

-521 QMHGGRIWAESQ
+521 EMHGGRIWAESQ

-538 AFTFTIPRESRGSAA
+538 IFTFTIPREPRPAA
-553 APPPVEESQT
+553 VSPVEEAAPT
-563 VETMELPLALVI
+563 LETMELPLALVI

-595 VAHARDGDEAVRKAM
+595 VAHASDGEQAVRKAM

-620 TVLPAKDG
+620 TVLPVKDG
-628 WQVLQELRGRAATA
+628 WQVLQELRARAATA

-655 ALMDQFGVL
+655 SLMDQFGVA

-683 GQGIKR
+683 GQGINR

-695 ILLVHRDRRA
+695 VLLVHRDRRA
-705 LAPLATALVEEGFEV
+705 LATLAATLVEEGFEV

-739 VVLLA
+739 VVVLA
-744 PAEPEWVLGLRGLPG
+744 PAEPEWVVGLRGLPG
-759 QPALIA
+759 QPALLA
-765 AGELSPRV
+765 LGEVSPRV
-773 PATAWSGVI
+773 PATAWSAVI
-782 PSGLSEPDAVLRA
+782 PSGLSEPDVVLRA
-795 IKGLDIVQRRRRTG
+795 IKALDIVQRRRRTG
-809 RDRRQGFD
+809 RDRRQGID

>member
-1 MSKPGTT
+1 MSEPSST
-8 PAFPTP
+8 
-14 GSGRRILVADD
+14 RRILVADD
-25 DPERLSVIRERLQRE
+25 DPERLRALIDRLQRE
-40 GFSVIGAQDGLE
+40 GFDVLSAQDGLE

-58 EEIPDAIVLNLLLRR
+58 EELPDAIILNLLLRR

-93 VLLTAGV
+93 VLLMAGV

-107 MRALAAGADRFV
+107 KRALAAGADRFLT
-119 SDLGPLST
+119 DLGPLST
-127 GSGRELAAGQDL
+127 GSGRDLGTDQDL
-139 VQAVR
+139 IQAVR
-144 SLLGA
+144 GLLGA
-149 EPEFEQRPIL
+149 EPEMETRPIL

-169 AFLSKAVAKQ
+169 AFLTKAVTKQ
-179 GFEVVTAPNSAQG
+179 GFDVVTAPNATQA
-192 RRQLAARRP
+192 RRQLDGRRP

-207 VQMPEESGLTLLP
+207 VQMPEESGLSLLP
-220 QMLRDFPESVVVM
+220 QMLRDYPESVVVM

-260 LQRLRELLERNLE
+260 LHRLRELLERNLE

-278 QERQSL
+278 AERQSL
-284 LARLKESNRY
+284 VERLKDSNRY
-294 LMRQHAALRLAD
+294 LMRQHAALRQAD

-317 QSNRYKSEFL
+317 QSSRYKSEFL

-332 ELRTPLNAILGF
+332 ELRTPLNAIMGF
-344 SEILLDPTMGLT
+344 SEILLDVTMNLT
-356 GGERTE
+356 SGERTE

-387 EAGKME
+387 EAGKMD
-393 LKTEELQV
+393 LHAEEMPVAQA
-401 GDVLQEV
+401 LQEV

-414 MARQQGLQLTTLGVT
+414 MARQQGLQLRMVGAADV
-429 EAGVIK
+429 GVIK

-453 KFTPAPGHITL
+453 KFTPAPGTITVS
-464 TVKDAPEQLMI
+464 VKDSPEQLTV
-475 SVHDTGIGIKP
+475 SVEDTGIGMKP

-521 QMHGGRIWAESQ
+521 EMHGGRIWAESQ
-533 FGKGS
+533 FGTGS
-538 AFTFTIPRESRGSAA
+538 IFTFTIPREPRPAA
-553 APPPVEESQT
+553 EAPVEEVAQT
-563 VETMELPLALVI
+563 VETMELPLVLVV

-595 VAHARDGDEAVRKAM
+595 VAHAFDGNEAVRKAM
-610 EILPDLLVME
+610 EILPDLVVME
-620 TVLPAKDG
+620 TVLPVKDG
-628 WQVLQELRGRAATA
+628 WQVLQELRARAATA
-642 DVPVLVCSVTRNQ
+642 DVPVLVCSVTRNE
-655 ALMDQFGVL
+655 ALMDQFGVA

-683 GQGIKR
+683 GQGINR

-695 ILLVHRDRRA
+695 VLLVHRDRRA
-705 LAPLATALVEEGFEV
+705 LATLAATLVEEGFEV

-739 VVLLA
+739 VVVLA
-744 PAEPEWVLGLRGLPG
+744 PAEPEWVVGLRGLPG
-759 QPALIA
+759 QPALLA
-765 AGELSPRV
+765 LGEVSPRV
-773 PATAWSGVI
+773 PATAWSAVI
-782 PSGLSEPDAVLRA
+782 PSGLSEPDAVLHA
-795 IKGLDIVQRRRRTG
+795 IKDLDIVQRRRRTG
-809 RDRRQGFD
+809 RDRRQGID

>member
-1 MSKPGTT
+1 MSEQGT
-8 PAFPTP
+8 P
-14 GSGRRILVADD
+14 RRILIADD
-25 DPERLSVIRERLQRE
+25 DPERLRTSVERLQHE
-40 GFSVIGAQDGLE
+40 GFNVLSAQDGLE

-58 EEIPDAIVLNLLLRR
+58 EELPDAIILNLLLRR

-107 MRALAAGADRFV
+107 QRALAAGADRFL
-119 SDLGPLST
+119 SDLSPLST
-127 GSGRELAAGQDL
+127 GSGRELGAGQDL

-144 SLLGA
+144 TMLGG
-149 EPEFEQRPIL
+149 EPELEERPIL

-169 AFLSKAVAKQ
+169 AFLTKAVSKQ
-179 GFEVVTAPNSAQG
+179 GFEVVTAPNATQA
-192 RRQLAARRP
+192 RRQLDGRRP

-220 QMLRDFPESVVVM
+220 QMLRDYPESVVVM

-260 LQRLRELLERNLE
+260 LQRLRVLLERNLE

-278 QERQSL
+278 AERQSL
-284 LARLKESNRY
+284 VERLKDSNRY
-294 LMRQHAALRLAD
+294 LMRQHAALRRAD
-306 EEILQVNRQLE
+306 EEILQINRQLE

-332 ELRTPLNAILGF
+332 ELRTPLNAVLGF
-344 SEILLDPTMGLT
+344 SEILLDTTMNLT
-356 GGERTE
+356 SGERTE

-393 LKTEELQV
+393 LKAEEMPV
-401 GDVLQEV
+401 AEALQEV
-408 TAILEP
+408 TSILEP
-414 MARQQGLQLTTLGVT
+414 MARQQGLQLTMIGLSDVG
-429 EAGVIK
+429 AIK

-453 KFTPAPGHITL
+453 KFTPPPGQITL
-464 TVKDAPEQLMI
+464 TVKDSPEHLMV
-475 SVHDTGIGIKP
+475 SVHDTGIGMKE

-521 QMHGGRIWAESQ
+521 EMHGGRIWAESQ

-538 AFTFTIPRESRGSAA
+538 TFTFTIPRDPRQAA
-553 APPPVEESQT
+553 VTPTPADEAQT
-563 VETMELPLALVI
+563 VESMELPLVLVV

-584 MTAEIQGVGFR
+584 LTAEIQGVGFR
-595 VAHARDGDEAVRKAM
+595 VAHAADGNEAVRKAM
-610 EILPDLLVME
+610 EILPDLVVME
-620 TVLPAKDG
+620 TVLPVKDG
-628 WQVLQELRGRAATA
+628 WQVLQELRARAATA
-642 DVPVLVCSVTRNQ
+642 DVPVLVCSVTKNQ
-655 ALMDQFGVL
+655 QLMTDFGVV

-670 WATKTMQDELRRI
+670 WATKTMQDELRRV

-695 ILLVHRDRRA
+695 VLLVHRDRRA
-705 LAPLATALVEEGFEV
+705 LAPLAAALVEEGFEV

-739 VVLLA
+739 VVALA
-744 PAEPEWVLGLRGLPG
+744 PPEPEWVLGLRGLPG
-759 QPALIA
+759 QPALVA
-765 AGELSPRV
+765 LGEVSPRV
-773 PATAWSGVI
+773 PATAWSAVI
-782 PSGLSEPDAVLRA
+782 PNGLSQPDDVLHA

-809 RDRRQGFD
+809 RDRRQGLD

>member
-1 MSKPGTT
+1 MSELSS
-8 PAFPTP
+8 A
-14 GSGRRILVADD
+14 RRLLVADD
-25 DPERLSVIRERLQRE
+25 DPERLQALVARLQRE
-40 GFSVIGAQDGLE
+40 GFDVLSAQDGLE

-58 EEIPDAIVLNLLLRR
+58 EELPDAIILNLLLRR

-93 VLLTAGV
+93 VLLMAGV

-107 MRALAAGADRFV
+107 KRALAAGADRFLT
-119 SDLGPLST
+119 DLGPLST
-127 GSGRELAAGQDL
+127 GSGRELGSDQDL

-144 SLLGA
+144 GLLGA
-149 EPEFEQRPIL
+149 EPEQEVRPVL

-169 AFLSKAVAKQ
+169 AFLTKAVQRQ
-179 GFEVVTAPNSAQG
+179 GFDAVTAPNATQA
-192 RRQLAARRP
+192 RRQLDGRRP

-207 VQMPEESGLTLLP
+207 VQMPEESGLSLLP

-260 LQRLRELLERNLE
+260 LHRLRELLERNLE

-278 QERQSL
+278 AERQSL
-284 LARLKESNRY
+284 VARLKDSNRY
-294 LMRQHAALRLAD
+294 LMRQHAALRRAD

-317 QSNRYKSEFL
+317 QSSRYKSEFL

-332 ELRTPLNAILGF
+332 ELRTPLNAIMGF
-344 SEILLDPTMGLT
+344 SEILLDLTMNLT
-356 GGERTE
+356 AGERTE

-387 EAGKME
+387 EAGKMD
-393 LKTEELQV
+393 LHPEEMPV
-401 GDVLQEV
+401 MEALQEI
-408 TAILEP
+408 TAILDP
-414 MARQQGLQLTTLGVT
+414 MARQQGLQLRTVGAAD
-429 EAGVIK
+429 AGVIK

-453 KFTPAPGHITL
+453 KFTPAPGTITVSVKDSSEQL
-464 TVKDAPEQLMI
+464 TV
-475 SVHDTGIGIKP
+475 SVEDTGIGMKA

-521 QMHGGRIWAESQ
+521 EMHGGRIWAESQ

-538 AFTFTIPRESRGSAA
+538 IFTFTIPRERRPAA
-553 APPPVEESQT
+553 VPPVEEAAPT
-563 VETMELPLALVI
+563 LETMELPLALVI

-595 VAHARDGDEAVRKAM
+595 VAHASDGEQAVRKAM

-620 TVLPAKDG
+620 TVLPVKDG
-628 WQVLQELRGRAATA
+628 WQVLQELRARAATA

-655 ALMDQFGVL
+655 ALMDQFGVA

-670 WATKTMQDELRRI
+670 WATQTMQDELRRI
-683 GQGIKR
+683 GQGISR

-695 ILLVHRDRRA
+695 VLLVHRDRRA
-705 LAPLATALVEEGFEV
+705 LASLAASLVEEGFEV

-739 VVLLA
+739 VVVLA
-744 PAEPEWVLGLRGLPG
+744 PAEPEWVVGLRGLPG
-759 QPALIA
+759 QPALLA
-765 AGELSPRV
+765 LGEVSPRV
-773 PATAWSGVI
+773 PATAWSAVI

-809 RDRRQGFD
+809 RDRRQGID

>member
-1 MSKPGTT
+1 MSELSST
-8 PAFPTP
+8 
-14 GSGRRILVADD
+14 RRILVADD
-25 DPERLSVIRERLQRE
+25 DPERLQALVARLQRE
-40 GFSVIGAQDGLE
+40 GFDVLSAQDGLE
-52 ALDRAR
+52 ALDQAR
-58 EEIPDAIVLNLLLRR
+58 EELPDAIILNLLLRR

-93 VLLTAGV
+93 VLLMAGV

-107 MRALAAGADRFV
+107 KRALAAGADRFLT
-119 SDLGPLST
+119 DLGPLST
-127 GSGRELAAGQDL
+127 GSGRELGSDQDL

-144 SLLGA
+144 GLLGA
-149 EPEFEQRPIL
+149 EPEQEVRPVL

-169 AFLSKAVAKQ
+169 AFLTKAVSRQ
-179 GFEVVTAPNSAQG
+179 GFDAVTAPNATQA
-192 RRQLAARRP
+192 RRQLDGRRP

-207 VQMPEESGLTLLP
+207 VQMPEESGLSLLP

-260 LQRLRELLERNLE
+260 LHRLRELLERNLE

-278 QERQSL
+278 AERQSL
-284 LARLKESNRY
+284 VARLKDSNRY
-294 LMRQHAALRLAD
+294 LMRQHAALRRAD

-317 QSNRYKSEFL
+317 QSSRYKSEFL

-332 ELRTPLNAILGF
+332 ELRTPLNAIMGF
-344 SEILLDPTMGLT
+344 SEILLDVTMNLT
-356 GGERTE
+356 AGERTE

-387 EAGKME
+387 EAGKMDLHPE
-393 LKTEELQV
+393 QMPVMEA
-401 GDVLQEV
+401 LQEV
-408 TAILEP
+408 TAILDP
-414 MARQQGLQLTTLGVT
+414 MARQQGLQLRTVG
-429 EAGVIK
+429 AADASIIM

-453 KFTPAPGHITL
+453 KFTPAPGTITL
-464 TVKDAPEQLMI
+464 LVKDSPQQLTV
-475 SVHDTGIGIKP
+475 SVEDTGIGMKP

-521 QMHGGRIWAESQ
+521 EMHGGRIWAESQ

-538 AFTFTIPRESRGSAA
+538 IFTFTIPREPRTAPAA
-553 APPPVEESQT
+553 PVEEAVPT
-563 VETMELPLALVI
+563 LETMELPLALVI

-595 VAHARDGDEAVRKAM
+595 VAHASDGEQAVRKAM

-620 TVLPAKDG
+620 TVLPVKDG
-628 WQVLQELRGRAATA
+628 WQVLQELRARAATA

-655 ALMDQFGVL
+655 ALMDQFGVA

-670 WATKTMQDELRRI
+670 WLTKTMQDELRRI
-683 GQGIKR
+683 GQGISR

-695 ILLVHRDRRA
+695 VLLVHRDRRA
-705 LAPLATALVEEGFEV
+705 LATLAATLVEEGFEV

-739 VVLLA
+739 VVVLA
-744 PAEPEWVLGLRGLPG
+744 PAEPEWVVGLRGLPG
-759 QPALIA
+759 QPALLA
-765 AGELSPRV
+765 LGEVSPRV
-773 PATAWSGVI
+773 PATAWSAVI
-782 PSGLSEPDAVLRA
+782 PSGLSEPDVVLRA

-809 RDRRQGFD
+809 RDRRQGID

>member
-1 MSKPGTT
+1 MSELSST
-8 PAFPTP
+8 
-14 GSGRRILVADD
+14 RRILVADD
-25 DPERLSVIRERLQRE
+25 DPERLKALVDRLQRE
-40 GFSVIGAQDGLE
+40 GFDVLSAQDGLE
-52 ALDRAR
+52 ALDQAR
-58 EEIPDAIVLNLLLRR
+58 EELPDAIVLNLLLRR

-93 VLLTAGV
+93 VLLMAGV

-107 MRALAAGADRFV
+107 KRALAAGADRFLT
-119 SDLGPLST
+119 DLGPLST
-127 GSGRELAAGQDL
+127 GSGRELGTDQDL

-144 SLLGA
+144 GLLGS
-149 EPEFEQRPIL
+149 EPELETRPVL

-169 AFLSKAVAKQ
+169 AFLTKAVSKQ
-179 GFEVVTAPNSAQG
+179 GFDVVTAPNATQA
-192 RRQLAARRP
+192 RRQLDGRRP

-207 VQMPEESGLTLLP
+207 VQMPEESGLSLLP

-260 LQRLRELLERNLE
+260 LHRLRELLERNLE

-278 QERQSL
+278 AERQSL
-284 LARLKESNRY
+284 VARLKDSNRY
-294 LMRQHAALRLAD
+294 LMRQHAALRRAD

-317 QSNRYKSEFL
+317 QSSRYKSEFL

-332 ELRTPLNAILGF
+332 ELRTPLNAIMGF
-344 SEILLDPTMGLT
+344 SEILLDATMNLT
-356 GGERTE
+356 AGERTE

-387 EAGKME
+387 EAGKMD
-393 LKTEELQV
+393 LHTEEMRV
-401 GDVLQEV
+401 TEALQEV
-408 TAILEP
+408 TAILDP
-414 MARQQGLQLTTLGVT
+414 MARQQGLQLRTVGV
-429 EAGVIK
+429 AGAGAIK

-453 KFTPAPGHITL
+453 KFTPAPGTITVSL
-464 TVKDAPEQLMI
+464 TDSPEQLTV
-475 SVHDTGIGIKP
+475 SVEDTGIGMKP

-521 QMHGGRIWAESQ
+521 EMHGGRIWAESE

-538 AFTFTIPRESRGSAA
+538 IFTFTIPREPRPANAA
-553 APPPVEESQT
+553 PVEEAAPTPES
-563 VETMELPLALVI
+563 MELPLALVI

-595 VAHARDGDEAVRKAM
+595 VAHASDGEQAVRKAM
-610 EILPDLLVME
+610 EILPDLVVME
-620 TVLPAKDG
+620 TVLPVKDG
-628 WQVLQELRGRAATA
+628 WQVLQELRARAATA

-655 ALMDQFGVL
+655 PLMEQFSVA

-683 GQGIKR
+683 GQGISR

-695 ILLVHRDRRA
+695 VLLVHRDRRA
-705 LAPLATALVEEGFEV
+705 LATLAATLVEEGFEV

-739 VVLLA
+739 VVVLA
-744 PAEPEWVLGLRGLPG
+744 PPEPEWVLGLRGLPG
-759 QPALIA
+759 QPALLA
-765 AGELSPRV
+765 LGEVSPRV
-773 PATAWSGVI
+773 PATAWSAVI
-782 PSGLSEPDAVLRA
+782 PSGLSEPDVVLRA
-795 IKGLDIVQRRRRTG
+795 IKSLDIVQRRRRTG

>member
-1 MSKPGTT
+1 MTEQRQ
-8 PAFPTP
+8 
-14 GSGRRILVADD
+14 RRILVAEDD
-25 DPERLSVIRERLQRE
+25 AERLKAIVARLEQE
-40 GFSVIGAQDGLE
+40 GFKVLEAQDGLE

-58 EEIPDAIVLNLLLRR
+58 EEVPDAIILNLLLRR

-93 VLLTAGV
+93 VLLMTGV
-100 HVDADEG
+100 HVDPDEG
-107 MRALAAGADRFV
+107 QRALAAGADRFL
-119 SDLGPLST
+119 SDLGPLS
-127 GSGRELAAGQDL
+127 SPAGLDLGGAPDL
-139 VQAVR
+139 VQALR
-144 SLLGA
+144 TLLGS
-149 EPEFEQRPIL
+149 ESESELRPLL

-169 AFLSKAVAKQ
+169 AFLVKAVTKQ
-179 GFEVVTAPNSAQG
+179 GFEVLTASNARDA
-192 RRQLAARRP
+192 RRQLDSRRP

-220 QMLRDFPESVVVM
+220 QMLRDYPDAVVVM

-260 LQRLRELLERNLE
+260 LQRLRELLERNLD

-278 QERQSL
+278 AERQGLVS
-284 LARLKESNRY
+284 RLKDSNRY
-294 LMRQHAALRLAD
+294 LMRQHAALRQAD

-317 QSNRYKSEFL
+317 KSNRYKSEFL

-344 SEILLDPTMGLT
+344 SEILLDASMNLT

-374 LGLINDILDLAKI
+374 LGLINDILDLAKV

-393 LKTEELQV
+393 LHPEPLQP
-401 GDVLQEV
+401 LEALHEV
-408 TAILEP
+408 TSILEP
-414 MARQQGLQLTTLGVT
+414 MARQQGLALVTTGSAEPLQ
-429 EAGVIK
+429 

-453 KFTPAPGHITL
+453 KFTPPPGKIT
-464 TVKDAPEQLMI
+464 VVIKDTPEQLVV
-475 SVHDTGIGIKP
+475 SVHDTGIGMKP

-521 QMHGGRIWAESQ
+521 EMHGGRIWAESQ
-533 FGKGS
+533 FGTGS
-538 AFTFTIPRESRGSAA
+538 TFTFTIPREPR
-553 APPPVEESQT
+553 PVIEPAVAVPSPAGID
-563 VETMELPLALVI
+563 TMDLPLALVV
-575 EDDPASSQR
+575 EDDPNSSQR

-595 VAHARDGDEAVRKAM
+595 VAHAVDGEEAVRKAM
-610 EILPDLLVME
+610 EILPDLVVME
-620 TVLPAKDG
+620 TVLPKRDG
-628 WQVLQELRGRAATA
+628 WQVLAELRGRAVTA

-655 ALMDQFGVL
+655 ELMERFGVL

-670 WATKTMQDELRRI
+670 WATKTLQDELRRL

-695 ILLVHRDRRA
+695 VLVVHRDRRA
-705 LAPLATALVEEGFEV
+705 LAPLAAALVEEGFEV

-739 VVLLA
+739 VILLA
-744 PAEPEWVLGLRGLPG
+744 PPEPEWVIGLRGLPG
-759 QPALIA
+759 QPSLVAL
-765 AGELSPRV
+765 GEVSPRV
-773 PATAWSGVI
+773 PATAWSAVI
-782 PSGLSEPDAVLRA
+782 PTGLSQPDAVLA
-795 IKGLDIVQRRRRTG
+795 SIKGLEIVQKRRRTG
-809 RDRRQGFD
+809 RERRQGTD

>member
-1 MSKPGTT
+1 MTD
-8 PAFPTP
+8 
-14 GSGRRILVADD
+14 GSTRRILIADD
-25 DPERLSVIRERLQRE
+25 DPERLKAIVDRLQRE
-40 GFSVIGAQDGLE
+40 GFHVLTAQDGLE

-58 EEIPDAIVLNLLLRR
+58 EELPDAIVLNLLLRR

-87 ATTNIP
+87 ASTNIP

-107 MRALAAGADRFV
+107 KRALAAGADRFLT
-119 SDLGPLST
+119 DLGPLST
-127 GSGRELAAGQDL
+127 GSGRELGAGQDL
-139 VQAVR
+139 VEAVR
-144 SLLGA
+144 TLLGA
-149 EPEFEQRPIL
+149 EPELEQRPIL

-169 AFLSKAVAKQ
+169 AFLTKAVSKQ
-179 GFEVVTAPNSAQG
+179 GFEVVTAPNATQA
-192 RRQLAARRP
+192 RRQLDGRRP

-207 VQMPEESGLTLLP
+207 VQMPEESGLALLP
-220 QMLRDFPESVVVM
+220 QMLRDFPDAVVVM

-260 LQRLRELLERNLE
+260 LQRLREMLDRNLE

-278 QERQSL
+278 AERQSL
-284 LARLKESNRY
+284 VARLKDSNRY
-294 LMRQHAALRLAD
+294 LMRQHAALRRAD

-344 SEILLDPTMGLT
+344 SEILLDVTMNLT

-393 LKTEELQV
+393 LKAEEMRV
-401 GDVLQEV
+401 AEVLQEV

-414 MARQQGLQLTTLGVT
+414 MARQQGLQLTTIGAV
-429 EAGVIK
+429 EASVIK

-453 KFTPAPGHITL
+453 KFTPPPGQITI
-464 TVKDAPEQLMI
+464 TVKDTPDQLTV
-475 SVHDTGIGIKP
+475 SVQDTGIGMKA

-521 QMHGGRIWAESQ
+521 QMHGGRIWAESK

-538 AFTFTIPRESRGSAA
+538 TFTFTIPREPRPALEAPAEEAA
-553 APPPVEESQT
+553 QTIES
-563 VETMELPLALVI
+563 MELPLALVV

-595 VAHARDGDEAVRKAM
+595 VAHAKDGDEAVRKAM
-610 EILPDLLVME
+610 EILPDLVVME
-620 TVLPAKDG
+620 TVLPVKDG
-628 WQVLQELRGRAATA
+628 WQVLQELRSRAATA
-642 DVPVLVCSVTRNQ
+642 DVPVLVCSVTKNEP
-655 ALMDQFGVL
+655 LMAQFGVV

-670 WATKTMQDELRRI
+670 WVTKAMQDELRRV

-695 ILLVHRDRRA
+695 VLLVHRERKA
-705 LAPLATALVEEGFEV
+705 LAPLAAALVEEGFEV

-739 VVLLA
+739 VVVLG
-744 PAEPEWVLGLRGLPG
+744 PPEPEWVLGLRGLPG
-759 QPALIA
+759 QPALVA
-765 AGELSPRV
+765 LGEVSPRV
-773 PATAWSGVI
+773 PATAWSAVI
-782 PSGLSEPDAVLRA
+782 PTGLAAPDVVLHA

-809 RDRRQGFD
+809 RDRRQGLD

>member
-1 MSKPGTT
+1 VTEQPGT
-8 PAFPTP
+8 
-14 GSGRRILVADD
+14 RRILVADD
-25 DPERLSVIRERLQRE
+25 DPERLKALLERLQRE
-40 GFSVIGAQDGLE
+40 GFQVLTAQDGLE

-58 EEIPDAIVLNLLLRR
+58 EELPDAIVLNLLLRR

-93 VLLTAGV
+93 VLLIAGV

-107 MRALAAGADRFV
+107 KRALAAGADRFL

-127 GSGRELAAGQDL
+127 GSGRELGAGQDL
-139 VQAVR
+139 IQAVR
-144 SLLGA
+144 TLLGA
-149 EPEFEQRPIL
+149 EPELEQRPIL

-169 AFLSKAVAKQ
+169 AFLTKAVSKQ
-179 GFEVVTAPNSAQG
+179 GFEVVTAPNATQA
-192 RRQLAARRP
+192 RRQLDGRRP

-207 VQMPEESGLTLLP
+207 VQMPEESGLSLLP
-220 QMLRDFPESVVVM
+220 QMLRDFPDAVVVM

-278 QERQSL
+278 AERQSL
-284 LARLKESNRY
+284 VARLKDSNRY
-294 LMRQHAALRLAD
+294 LMRQHAALRRAD

-344 SEILLDPTMGLT
+344 SEILLDVTMNLT
-356 GGERTE
+356 AGERTE

-393 LKTEELQV
+393 LKAEEMRV
-401 GDVLQEV
+401 AEALQEV

-414 MARQQGLQLTTLGVT
+414 MARQQGLQLTMIGAT

-453 KFTPAPGHITL
+453 KFTPPPGQITI
-464 TVKDAPEQLMI
+464 TVKDAPDQLTV
-475 SVHDTGIGIKP
+475 SVQDTGIGMKA

-521 QMHGGRIWAESQ
+521 QMHGGRIWAESR

-538 AFTFTIPRESRGSAA
+538 TFTFTIPREPRPQE
-553 APPPVEESQT
+553 APADDPAQT
-563 VETMELPLALVI
+563 VESMELPLVLVV

-595 VAHARDGDEAVRKAM
+595 VAHAHDGDEAVRKAM
-610 EILPDLLVME
+610 EILPDLVVME
-620 TVLPAKDG
+620 TVLPVKDG
-628 WQVLQELRGRAATA
+628 WQVLQELRARAATA
-642 DVPVLVCSVTRNQ
+642 DVPVLVCSVTKNEP
-655 ALMDQFGVL
+655 LMAEFGVV
-664 GYVAKP
+664 GFVAKP
-670 WATKTMQDELRRI
+670 WATKTMQDELRRV

-695 ILLVHRDRRA
+695 VLLVHRERKA
-705 LAPLATALVEEGFEV
+705 LAPLAAGLVEEGFEV

-739 VVLLA
+739 VVVFS
-744 PAEPEWVLGLRGLPG
+744 PPEPEWVLGLRGLPG

-765 AGELSPRV
+765 LGEVSPRV
-773 PATAWSGVI
+773 PATAWSAVI
-782 PSGLSEPDAVLRA
+782 PSGLSQPDAVLHA
-795 IKGLDIVQRRRRTG
+795 IKELDIVQRRRRTG
-809 RDRRQGFD
+809 RDRRQGLD

>member
-1 MSKPGTT
+1 MSEQGT
-8 PAFPTP
+8 
-14 GSGRRILVADD
+14 SRRILVADD
-25 DPERLSVIRERLQRE
+25 DPERLKALVERLQRE
-40 GFSVIGAQDGLE
+40 GFAVLSAQDGLE

-58 EEIPDAIVLNLLLRR
+58 EELPDAIILNLLLRR

-93 VLLTAGV
+93 VLLMAGV

-107 MRALAAGADRFV
+107 KRALAAGADRFL
-119 SDLGPLST
+119 SDLSSLST
-127 GSGRELAAGQDL
+127 GSGRELGADQDL
-139 VQAVR
+139 IQAVR
-144 SLLGA
+144 MLLGA
-149 EPEFEQRPIL
+149 EPELEQRPVL

-169 AFLSKAVAKQ
+169 AFLTKAVSKQ
-179 GFEVVTAPNSAQG
+179 GFEVVTAPNATQA
-192 RRQLAARRP
+192 RRQLAGRRP

-207 VQMPEESGLTLLP
+207 VQMPEESGLSLLP

-260 LQRLRELLERNLE
+260 LHRLRELLERNLE

-278 QERQSL
+278 AERQSL
-284 LARLKESNRY
+284 VARLKDSNRY
-294 LMRQHAALRLAD
+294 LMRQHAALRQAD

-317 QSNRYKSEFL
+317 QSSRYKSEFL

-344 SEILLDPTMGLT
+344 SEILLDLTMNLT
-356 GGERTE
+356 AGERTE

-387 EAGKME
+387 EAGKMD
-393 LKTEELQV
+393 LHAEEMPVTQA
-401 GDVLQEV
+401 LQEV
-408 TAILEP
+408 TAILDP
-414 MARQQGLQLTTLGVT
+414 MARQQGLQLRTVGAA

-453 KFTPAPGHITL
+453 KFTPAPGNITV
-464 TVKDAPEQLMI
+464 TVRDSPEQLTV
-475 SVHDTGIGIKP
+475 SVEDTGIGMKP

-521 QMHGGRIWAESQ
+521 EMHGGRIWAESQ

-538 AFTFTIPRESRGSAA
+538 IFTFTIPREPRLALEA
-553 APPPVEESQT
+553 PVEEAAQT
-563 VETMELPLALVI
+563 AESMELPLVLVV

-595 VAHARDGDEAVRKAM
+595 VAHALDGNEAVRKAM
-610 EILPDLLVME
+610 EILPDLVVME
-620 TVLPAKDG
+620 TVLPVKDG
-628 WQVLQELRGRAATA
+628 WQVLQELRARAATA
-642 DVPVLVCSVTRNQ
+642 DVPVLVCSVTQNQ
-655 ALMDQFGVL
+655 QLMDEYGVV

-670 WATKTMQDELRRI
+670 WATKTMQDELRRV

-689 RRDRVR
+689 RRDRIRV
-695 ILLVHRDRRA
+695 LLVHRERRA
-705 LAPLATALVEEGFEV
+705 LAPLAAALVEEGFEV

-739 VVLLA
+739 VVVLA
-744 PAEPEWVLGLRGLPG
+744 PAEPEWVVGLRGLPG
-759 QPALIA
+759 QPALLA
-765 AGELSPRV
+765 LGEVSPRV
-773 PATAWSGVI
+773 PATAWSAVI
-782 PSGLSEPDAVLRA
+782 PSGLSQPDAVLRA

>member
-1 MSKPGTT
+1 MTEQGT
-8 PAFPTP
+8 P
-14 GSGRRILVADD
+14 RRILIADD
-25 DPERLSVIRERLQRE
+25 DPERLRTSVERLQQE
-40 GFSVIGAQDGLE
+40 GFTVLSAQDGLE

-58 EEIPDAIVLNLLLRR
+58 EELPDAIILNLLLRR

-107 MRALAAGADRFV
+107 QRALAAGADRFL
-119 SDLGPLST
+119 SDLSPLST
-127 GSGRELAAGQDL
+127 GSGRELGSQDL

-144 SLLGA
+144 TMLGA
-149 EPEFEQRPIL
+149 EPELEARPIL

-169 AFLSKAVAKQ
+169 AFLTKAVAKQ
-179 GFEVVTAPNSAQG
+179 GFEVVTAPNATQA
-192 RRQLAARRP
+192 RRQLDSRRP

-207 VQMPEESGLTLLP
+207 VQMPEESGLALLP
-220 QMLRDFPESVVVM
+220 QMLRDYPESVVVM

-260 LQRLRELLERNLE
+260 LQRLRALLERNLD

-278 QERQSL
+278 AERQSL
-284 LARLKESNRY
+284 VARLKDSNRY
-294 LMRQHAALRLAD
+294 LMRQHAALRRAD
-306 EEILQVNRQLE
+306 EEILQINRQLE

-332 ELRTPLNAILGF
+332 ELRTPLNAVLGF
-344 SEILLDPTMGLT
+344 SEILLDATMNLT
-356 GGERTE
+356 SGERTE

-393 LKTEELQV
+393 LHAEEMPV
-401 GDVLQEV
+401 AEALQEV
-408 TAILEP
+408 TSILEP
-414 MARQQGLQLTTLGVT
+414 MARQQGLQLILAGLADV
-429 EAGVIK
+429 GVIK

-453 KFTPAPGHITL
+453 KFTPPPGQITV
-464 TVKDAPEQLMI
+464 TVKDSPEQLTV
-475 SVHDTGIGIKP
+475 SVHDTGIGMKE

-521 QMHGGRIWAESQ
+521 EMHGGRIWAESH

-538 AFTFTIPRESRGSAA
+538 TFTFTIPRDARLG
-553 APPPVEESQT
+553 PVAEPSLDEAQT
-563 VETMELPLALVI
+563 VESMELPLVLVV

-584 MTAEIQGVGFR
+584 LTAEIQGVGFR
-595 VAHARDGDEAVRKAM
+595 VAHAVDGNEAVRKAM
-610 EILPDLLVME
+610 EILPDLIVIE
-620 TVLPAKDG
+620 TVLPVKDG
-628 WQVLQELRGRAATA
+628 WQVLTELRARAATA
-642 DVPVLVCSVTRNQ
+642 DVPVLVCSVTKNQ
-655 ALMDQFGVL
+655 QLMTEFGVV

-670 WATKTMQDELRRI
+670 WATKTMQDELRRV
-683 GQGIKR
+683 GLGIKR

-695 ILLVHRDRRA
+695 VLLVHRERRA
-705 LAPLATALVEEGFEV
+705 LAPLAAALVEEGFEG

-739 VVLLA
+739 VVVLA
-744 PAEPEWVLGLRGLPG
+744 PPEPEWVLGLRGLPG
-759 QPALIA
+759 QPALLA
-765 AGELSPRV
+765 LGEVSPRV
-773 PATAWSGVI
+773 PATAWSAVI
-782 PSGLSEPDAVLRA
+782 PTGLSEPDAVLHA

-809 RDRRQGFD
+809 RDRRQGLD

>member
-1 MSKPGTT
+1 MSELSST
-8 PAFPTP
+8 
-14 GSGRRILVADD
+14 RRILVADD
-25 DPERLSVIRERLQRE
+25 DPERLQALVGRLQRE
-40 GFSVIGAQDGLE
+40 GFDVLSAQDGLE

-58 EEIPDAIVLNLLLRR
+58 EDVPDAIILNLLLRR

-93 VLLTAGV
+93 VLLMAGV

-107 MRALAAGADRFV
+107 KRALAAGADRFLT
-119 SDLGPLST
+119 DLGPLST
-127 GSGRELAAGQDL
+127 GSGRELGSDQDL

-144 SLLGA
+144 GLLGA
-149 EPEFEQRPIL
+149 EPEQEERPVL

-169 AFLSKAVAKQ
+169 AFLTKAVQRQ
-179 GFEVVTAPNSAQG
+179 GFDVVTAPNATQA
-192 RRQLAARRP
+192 RRQLDGRRP

-207 VQMPEESGLTLLP
+207 VQMPEESGLSLLP

-260 LQRLRELLERNLE
+260 LHRLRELLERNLE

-278 QERQSL
+278 AERQSL
-284 LARLKESNRY
+284 VARLKDSNRY
-294 LMRQHAALRLAD
+294 LMRQHAALRRAD

-317 QSNRYKSEFL
+317 QSSRYKSEFL

-332 ELRTPLNAILGF
+332 ELRTPLNAIMGF
-344 SEILLDPTMGLT
+344 SEILLDLTMNLT
-356 GGERTE
+356 AGERTE

-387 EAGKME
+387 EAGKMD
-393 LKTEELQV
+393 LHPEEMPV
-401 GDVLQEV
+401 MAALQEI
-408 TAILEP
+408 TAILDP
-414 MARQQGLQLTTLGVT
+414 MARQQGLQLRTVGAVD
-429 EAGVIK
+429 AGVIK

-444 LYNLLSNAV
+444 LYNLLSDAV
-453 KFTPAPGHITL
+453 KFTPAPGTITVS
-464 TVKDAPEQLMI
+464 VKDSPEQLTV
-475 SVHDTGIGIKP
+475 SVEDTGIGMKP

-521 QMHGGRIWAESQ
+521 EMHGGRIWAESQ

-538 AFTFTIPRESRGSAA
+538 IFTFTIPREPRPAA
-553 APPPVEESQT
+553 VSPVEEAAPT
-563 VETMELPLALVI
+563 LETMELPLALVI

-595 VAHARDGDEAVRKAM
+595 VAHASDGEQAVRKAM

-620 TVLPAKDG
+620 TVLPVKDG
-628 WQVLQELRGRAATA
+628 WQVLQELRARAATA

-655 ALMDQFGVL
+655 SLMDQFGVA

-683 GQGIKR
+683 GQGINR

-695 ILLVHRDRRA
+695 VLLVHRDRRA
-705 LAPLATALVEEGFEV
+705 LATLAATLVEEGFEV

-739 VVLLA
+739 VVVLA
-744 PAEPEWVLGLRGLPG
+744 PAEPEWVVGLRGLPG
-759 QPALIA
+759 QPALLA
-765 AGELSPRV
+765 LGEVSPRV
-773 PATAWSGVI
+773 PATAWSAVI
-782 PSGLSEPDAVLRA
+782 PSGLSEPDVVLRA
-795 IKGLDIVQRRRRTG
+795 IKALDIVQRRRRTG
-809 RDRRQGFD
+809 RDRRQGID

>member
-1 MSKPGTT
+1 MSRGAMTPT
-8 PAFPTP
+8 PA
-14 GSGRRILVADD
+14 SGRRILVADD
-25 DPERLSVIRERLQRE
+25 DPERLAAIRERLQGE
-40 GFSVIGAQDGLE
+40 GFAVIDAKDGLE

-58 EEIPDAIVLNLLLRR
+58 EEVPDAIVLNLLLRR

-107 MRALAAGADRFV
+107 KRALAAGADRFL

-139 VQAVR
+139 IQAVR

-149 EPEFEQRPIL
+149 EPELEQRPIL

-179 GFEVVTAPNSAQG
+179 GFEVLTAPNATQA
-192 RRQLAARRP
+192 RRQLADRRP

-294 LMRQHAALRLAD
+294 LMRQHAALRRAD

-344 SEILLDPTMGLT
+344 SEILLDATMSLT

-393 LKTEELQV
+393 LKSEELQV
-401 GDVLQEV
+401 GDVVQEV

-414 MARQQGLQLTTLGVT
+414 MARQQGLQLTTVGVS

-435 ADRSKFKQV
+435 ADRSKVKQV

-453 KFTPAPGHITL
+453 KFTPAPGHISL
-464 TVKDAPEQLMI
+464 TVNDAPEQLLI
-475 SVHDTGIGIKP
+475 SVHDTGIGIKA

-538 AFTFTIPRESRGSAA
+538 TFTFTIPREPRPASEALL
-553 APPPVEESQT
+553 PVEESPA

-575 EDDPASSQR
+575 EDDPTSSQR
-584 MTAEIQGVGFR
+584 MTAEIQGAGFR
-595 VAHARDGDEAVRKAM
+595 VAHARDGDEAIRKAM

-655 ALMDQFGVL
+655 ALMDQFGVV

-683 GQGIKR
+683 AQGIKR

-695 ILLVHRDRRA
+695 VLLVHRDRRA
-705 LAPLATALVEEGFEV
+705 LAPVAAALVEEGFEV

-744 PAEPEWVLGLRGLPG
+744 PAEPEWVVGLRGLPA

-765 AGELSPRV
+765 AGEVSPRV
-773 PATAWSGVI
+773 PATAWSAVI
-782 PSGLSEPDAVLRA
+782 PSGLSEPDAVLHA

>member
-1 MSKPGTT
+1 MSELSST
-8 PAFPTP
+8 
-14 GSGRRILVADD
+14 RRILVADD
-25 DPERLSVIRERLQRE
+25 DPERLQALVGRLQRE
-40 GFSVIGAQDGLE
+40 GFDVLSAQDGLE

-58 EEIPDAIVLNLLLRR
+58 EDVPDAIILNLLLRR

-93 VLLTAGV
+93 VLLMAGV

-107 MRALAAGADRFV
+107 KRALAAGADRFLT
-119 SDLGPLST
+119 DLGPLST
-127 GSGRELAAGQDL
+127 GSGRELGSDQDL

-144 SLLGA
+144 GLLGA
-149 EPEFEQRPIL
+149 EPEQEERPVL

-169 AFLSKAVAKQ
+169 AFLTKAVQRQ
-179 GFEVVTAPNSAQG
+179 GFDVVTAPNATQA
-192 RRQLAARRP
+192 RRQLDGRRP

-207 VQMPEESGLTLLP
+207 VQMPEESGLSLLP

-260 LQRLRELLERNLE
+260 LHRLRELLERNLE

-278 QERQSL
+278 AERQSL
-284 LARLKESNRY
+284 VARLKDSNRY
-294 LMRQHAALRLAD
+294 LMRQHAALRRAD

-317 QSNRYKSEFL
+317 QSSRYKSEFL

-332 ELRTPLNAILGF
+332 ELRTPLNAIMGF
-344 SEILLDPTMGLT
+344 SEILLDLTMNLT
-356 GGERTE
+356 AGERTE

-387 EAGKME
+387 EAGKMD
-393 LKTEELQV
+393 LHPEEMPV
-401 GDVLQEV
+401 MAALQEI
-408 TAILEP
+408 TAILDP
-414 MARQQGLQLTTLGVT
+414 MARQQGLQLRTVGAVD
-429 EAGVIK
+429 AGVIK

-453 KFTPAPGHITL
+453 KFTPAPGTITVS
-464 TVKDAPEQLMI
+464 VKDSPEQLTV
-475 SVHDTGIGIKP
+475 SVEDTGIGMKP

-521 QMHGGRIWAESQ
+521 EMHGGRIWAESQ

-538 AFTFTIPRESRGSAA
+538 IFTFTIPREPRPAA
-553 APPPVEESQT
+553 VSPVEEAAPT
-563 VETMELPLALVI
+563 LETMELPLALVI

-595 VAHARDGDEAVRKAM
+595 VAHASDGEQAVRKAM

-620 TVLPAKDG
+620 TVLPVKDG
-628 WQVLQELRGRAATA
+628 WQVLQELRARAATA

-655 ALMDQFGVL
+655 ALMDQFGVA

-670 WATKTMQDELRRI
+670 WLTKTMQDELRRI
-683 GQGIKR
+683 GQGINR

-695 ILLVHRDRRA
+695 VLLVHRDRRA
-705 LAPLATALVEEGFEV
+705 LATLAATLVEEGFEV

-739 VVLLA
+739 VVVLA
-744 PAEPEWVLGLRGLPG
+744 PAEPEWVVGLRGLPG
-759 QPALIA
+759 QPALLA
-765 AGELSPRV
+765 LGEVSPRV
-773 PATAWSGVI
+773 PATAWSAVI
-782 PSGLSEPDAVLRA
+782 PSGLSEPDVVLRA

-809 RDRRQGFD
+809 RDRRQGID